1 MKIRRLKEL
10 LKRKVIIRAYV
21 PVTLMVIG
29 LVVGLMGILIFHSSL
44 MFGIGVGAVAALA
57 SLGIFKY
64 EIK

>member
-1 MKIRRLKEL
+1 MKIRRLKDL
-10 LKRKVIIRAYV
+10 LKRKVIICAYA

-29 LVVGLMGILIFHSSL
+29 LVVGLMGILTFRSSL

-57 SLGIFKY
+57 LLGIFKY